1 MVRSPSGLAPARPE
15 GPQDIEFKKEV
26 YSARTH
32 ICPIIPAMLE
42 LLIIVVVL
50 LLVFGAGKVRNA
62 GSDLGAAVRG
72 FRKSLQAP
80 PTPPPAAATKAGA
93 PDSAAAA
100 GETLPDAE
108 FPEV

>member
-1 MVRSPSGLAPARPE
+1 
-15 GPQDIEFKKEV
+15 
-26 YSARTH
+26 
-32 ICPIIPAMLE
+32 MLE

-62 GSDLGAAVRG
+62 GSDLGAAVKG

-80 PTPPPAAATKAGA
+80 PSPPPAATKAGA
-93 PDSAAAA
+93 SNSAAAA

-108 FPEV
+108 FPEVLAQRSRGSGKPGA